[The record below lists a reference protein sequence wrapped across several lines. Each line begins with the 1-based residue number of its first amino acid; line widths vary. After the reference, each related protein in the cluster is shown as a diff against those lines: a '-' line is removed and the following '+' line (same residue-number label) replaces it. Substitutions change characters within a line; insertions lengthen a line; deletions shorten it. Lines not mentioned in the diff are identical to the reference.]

1 MPGNEVELPELF
13 APELD
18 EREDDV
24 RAGQAILDEL
34 VPTLAALPPS
44 PFPAGVPLGRAALA
58 ALRRV
63 EQVDAPGLRAPADD
77 ADTTLRADLA
87 LLPARLWR
95 ADCVEDT
102 RRYALALLAARRQAA
117 TARAGQSAAAL
128 PVALLAAATE
138 VRGRMMALLSYHL
151 GDDAAVGPTL
161 RSIAAGAGHLDLAD
175 DLARLA
181 GLHAAHDAALRDDR
195 RHYRADDAS
204 RARQLAT
211 QITRALTGGPA
222 GDDAPARVPK
232 VFALLEAAH
241 EELTRGLRFVQPGMA
256 WPTLRGAARRR

>member
-128 PVALLAAATE
+128 PVAPLAAATE

-151 GDDAAVGPTL
+151 GRRGRRLHPALHRGGRRAPGSGR
-161 RSIAAGAGHLDLAD
+161 RSGAP
-175 DLARLA
+175 
-181 GLHAAHDAALRDDR
+181 
-195 RHYRADDAS
+195 
-204 RARQLAT
+204 
-211 QITRALTGGPA
+211 GGPA
-222 GDDAPARVPK
+222 RRPRRRPAR
-232 VFALLEAAH
+232 
-241 EELTRGLRFVQPGMA
+241 
-256 WPTLRGAARRR
+256 